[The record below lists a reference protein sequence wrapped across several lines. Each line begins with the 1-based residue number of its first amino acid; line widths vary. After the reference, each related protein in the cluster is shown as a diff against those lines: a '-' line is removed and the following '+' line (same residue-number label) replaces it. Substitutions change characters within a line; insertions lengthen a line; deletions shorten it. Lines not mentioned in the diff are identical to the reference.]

1 MDAISE
7 GREMTSS
14 MTDRDDTTTTAGR
27 GMADRL
33 PGLSSNDLRVA
44 KEQSEWAGGMV
55 DFYLPG
61 MMHPMEEQGLVLQVV
76 SEDTVRFISVVDHI
90 GSLTAAAMVKASFE
104 EAGISVEMDPFTVLV
119 PYDRLMEKVEAV
131 DEDEFIAGNDPLG
144 MEVA

>member
-1 MDAISE
+1 MDGISE
-7 GREMTSS
+7 EPEMTSS

-33 PGLSSNDLRVA
+33 PGLSPNDLRTA
-44 KEQSEWAGGMV
+44 KEKAEWAEGMV
-55 DFYLPG
+55 DFYPPG
-61 MMHPMEEQGLVLQVV
+61 MTHQMEEAGLVLQVV
-76 SEDTVRFISVVDHI
+76 SEDIVRFISVIDHI

-119 PYDRLMEKVEAV
+119 PYDRLMEMVEES
-131 DEDEFIAGNDPLG
+131 DEDEFVAGNDPLG